1 DVLCRKTQSEQIGCC
16 QCADASVAAKLQEQ
30 AQLTLSRP
38 GSSGMDSFQS
48 AISAHLSIAEASA
61 TARESTHGLD
71 TTEAWILFAAGT
83 NPDARPA
90 IIWFWGVASVLS
102 VALFF
107 VRWLMAASS
116 GGTSLQLFVETY
128 HMCELVTPFAPAIA
142 MMACAGRR
150 WCIQCAIAAA
160 AFAYLSRLLPLPPIF
175 GNDPK
180 LGRLVPELSSS
191 LSVFDVRIFSGGGFY
206 DERPMQSVLLLM
218 AMVTTGFLSI
228 PCRSRADSIGMVLS
242 VAFPGYVV
250 ATTISNESL
259 ALVFIGKELEC
270 DGSNAGRAKATVIAC
285 MAASFALNGISCL
298 LHLEFARQVR
308 AAVPTRAHHGH
319 QTKQTTWW
327 ILAAACFLTVV
338 AYAAVLILWGTSR
351 HEDPVQHTVWE
362 LIATIGWAA
371 LTDFGMWLIASWLVA
386 LPHIATC
393 MLLQG
398 ELEHVA
404 ALVQSAEVV
413 GDLTAAFEACQDCKR
428 RFGWFLVCHFVLDG
442 LSLLTSLAADAV
454 LALRRPAFHC
464 GDTSDARCFQ
474 VLLLNLGLNHPQLTA
489 GFLFMQ
495 FVSLVAFHE
504 AVEDAVNRRR
514 YSPNDRPIFETL
526 VLRRD
531 ELQLA
536 VMGKVLTRRWFARA
550 VLTSMI
556 STMITTTMNFVK
568 SLISESPDAARKLRA
583 DIQVPCPGRIAEAT
597 ACAIVECSANS
608 LDELLI
614 GSLDAGATAV
624 EVELQESSVGAV
636 LTVRDDGAGREMEAL
651 GAEALGGGKPVT
663 SLAAVCA
670 RCGRVVVRSKVP
682 GQGTVCKIFEQGK
695 VTYLGPSDVP
705 HGGPGSTIRV
715 EGLGRLMREVEVSSL
730 RHRLERQVLI
740 RPRVSLQLRFLGQ
753 EAHCLDLVA
762 EQAAARLEHVLGC
775 GCTRGLHRVQWS
787 SDACALEGVVSRLED
802 AQSTDSFMYLY
813 VNGRYVEPTPIHES
827 IVRLFAAASLHAQE
841 GTGQGP
847 DSVSAVAAGGVWP
860 LFVLNFQCPEDWF
873 DVALAGS
880 VIQFSNWRQ
889 PIRFIQMCLRKVWLR
904 ERSGE
909 EAPDPAQRAPAS
921 LQKHRKATAKRTRC
935 SDAVNIVPLLAQRI
949 AVARGPAAPCQ
960 TTSPDGAS
968 KVCGGATTSLAAL
981 ALGLRTLFNK
991 RGSFVDSAMPRRSYA
1006 LWLGALWSPGPAAA
1020 VWPFDAATSASSEK
1034 APELPHGAHL
1044 AFAGSPVIVVERH
1057 MGHNPWEDLHKNMER
1072 MLQQQVAGGSVG
1084 SQALMPRPV
1093 QMQMQ
1098 LGGLLDMFGDHHA
1111 GHVGL
1116 AQGSFQVHDD
1126 HETQIVISA
1135 VLPGYEFGAA
1145 SASSEKPLSV
1155 RAIRGRSLVIS
1166 GRHRQGPLISSWQR
1180 VFSLPKGS
1188 DVGHVSVTYNSGT
1201 GNLTVTVPRS
1211 NATVAEESE
1220 GEENVGMDDMLP
1232 PALQALRPDP
1242 QPGLNRNLTVGHR
1255 HGFRSIHGDVAT
1267 AIGQQVEQMILQAKK
1282 DSEARV
1288 RHELNVARSQLTQ
1301 MESHITELSER
1312 VTRCVRLN
1320 SGGTATG
1327 VDPAMTV
1334 DRAFLSQKIKQLE
1347 QKWGSEVK
1355 ALKQDLHRTILAHN
1369 HNSDLMRH
1377 HRDALDEARRKLDS
1391 QPAPKADQVDAQID
1405 KVDRMLRAGA
1415 AKQRALDAL
1424 TERLTQLE
1432 TQAAQMFPAAP
1443 GFGTT
1448 AVPPGLSAAPAAAV
1462 PKKPGKKDGD
1472 LPSELEVRAHLEKAA
1487 LGQGSSFNAEAPVFI
1502 PRGAVDVE
1510 APKAASIPKADAGA
1524 PITLPV
1530 PAGSL
1535 EVLPDAGEK
1544 DAALIL
1550 GEAATVDDPVEV
1562 EEAPAAEAEE
1572 DSIEKNCYS
1581 SGDCGSVSACILRC
1595 TCHCVLP
1602 AGGRLLAVLATPP
1615 LRAANSPNS
1624 LHEGGPQGFLRARR
1638 PMGLEDVL
1646 GQVFGQLDQMHPRQA
1661 GFPLETASFQA
1672 EVEAEVEQTKPP
1684 NAAY

>member
-1 DVLCRKTQSEQIGCC
+1 
-16 QCADASVAAKLQEQ
+16 
-30 AQLTLSRP
+30 
-38 GSSGMDSFQS
+38 MDSFQS

-568 SLISESPDAARKLRA
+568 SLISESPDAARLR
-583 DIQVPCPGRIAEAT
+583 
-597 ACAIVECSANS
+597 
-608 LDELLI
+608 
-614 GSLDAGATAV
+614 
-624 EVELQESSVGAV
+624 
-636 LTVRDDGAGREMEAL
+636 
-651 GAEALGGGKPVT
+651 
-663 SLAAVCA
+663 
-670 RCGRVVVRSKVP
+670 
-682 GQGTVCKIFEQGK
+682 
-695 VTYLGPSDVP
+695 
-705 HGGPGSTIRV
+705 
-715 EGLGRLMREVEVSSL
+715 
-730 RHRLERQVLI
+730 
-740 RPRVSLQLRFLGQ
+740 
-753 EAHCLDLVA
+753 
-762 EQAAARLEHVLGC
+762 
-775 GCTRGLHRVQWS
+775 
-787 SDACALEGVVSRLED
+787 
-802 AQSTDSFMYLY
+802 
-813 VNGRYVEPTPIHES
+813 
-827 IVRLFAAASLHAQE
+827 
-841 GTGQGP
+841 
-847 DSVSAVAAGGVWP
+847 
-860 LFVLNFQCPEDWF
+860 
-873 DVALAGS
+873 
-880 VIQFSNWRQ
+880 
-889 PIRFIQMCLRKVWLR
+889 
-904 ERSGE
+904 
-909 EAPDPAQRAPAS
+909 
-921 LQKHRKATAKRTRC
+921 
-935 SDAVNIVPLLAQRI
+935 
-949 AVARGPAAPCQ
+949 
-960 TTSPDGAS
+960 
-968 KVCGGATTSLAAL
+968 
-981 ALGLRTLFNK
+981 
-991 RGSFVDSAMPRRSYA
+991 
-1006 LWLGALWSPGPAAA
+1006 
-1020 VWPFDAATSASSEK
+1020 
-1034 APELPHGAHL
+1034 
-1044 AFAGSPVIVVERH
+1044 
-1057 MGHNPWEDLHKNMER
+1057 
-1072 MLQQQVAGGSVG
+1072 
-1084 SQALMPRPV
+1084 
-1093 QMQMQ
+1093 
-1098 LGGLLDMFGDHHA
+1098 
-1111 GHVGL
+1111 
-1116 AQGSFQVHDD
+1116 
-1126 HETQIVISA
+1126 
-1135 VLPGYEFGAA
+1135 
-1145 SASSEKPLSV
+1145 
-1155 RAIRGRSLVIS
+1155 
-1166 GRHRQGPLISSWQR
+1166 
-1180 VFSLPKGS
+1180 
-1188 DVGHVSVTYNSGT
+1188 
-1201 GNLTVTVPRS
+1201 
-1211 NATVAEESE
+1211 
-1220 GEENVGMDDMLP
+1220 
-1232 PALQALRPDP
+1232 
-1242 QPGLNRNLTVGHR
+1242 
-1255 HGFRSIHGDVAT
+1255 
-1267 AIGQQVEQMILQAKK
+1267 
-1282 DSEARV
+1282 
-1288 RHELNVARSQLTQ
+1288 
-1301 MESHITELSER
+1301 
-1312 VTRCVRLN
+1312 
-1320 SGGTATG
+1320 
-1327 VDPAMTV
+1327 
-1334 DRAFLSQKIKQLE
+1334 
-1347 QKWGSEVK
+1347 
-1355 ALKQDLHRTILAHN
+1355 
-1369 HNSDLMRH
+1369 
-1377 HRDALDEARRKLDS
+1377 
-1391 QPAPKADQVDAQID
+1391 
-1405 KVDRMLRAGA
+1405 
-1415 AKQRALDAL
+1415 
-1424 TERLTQLE
+1424 
-1432 TQAAQMFPAAP
+1432 
-1443 GFGTT
+1443 
-1448 AVPPGLSAAPAAAV
+1448 
-1462 PKKPGKKDGD
+1462 
-1472 LPSELEVRAHLEKAA
+1472 
-1487 LGQGSSFNAEAPVFI
+1487 
-1502 PRGAVDVE
+1502 
-1510 APKAASIPKADAGA
+1510 
-1524 PITLPV
+1524 
-1530 PAGSL
+1530 
-1535 EVLPDAGEK
+1535 
-1544 DAALIL
+1544 
-1550 GEAATVDDPVEV
+1550 
-1562 EEAPAAEAEE
+1562 
-1572 DSIEKNCYS
+1572 
-1581 SGDCGSVSACILRC
+1581 
-1595 TCHCVLP
+1595 
-1602 AGGRLLAVLATPP
+1602 
-1615 LRAANSPNS
+1615 
-1624 LHEGGPQGFLRARR
+1624 
-1638 PMGLEDVL
+1638 
-1646 GQVFGQLDQMHPRQA
+1646 
-1661 GFPLETASFQA
+1661 
-1672 EVEAEVEQTKPP
+1672 
-1684 NAAY
+1684 